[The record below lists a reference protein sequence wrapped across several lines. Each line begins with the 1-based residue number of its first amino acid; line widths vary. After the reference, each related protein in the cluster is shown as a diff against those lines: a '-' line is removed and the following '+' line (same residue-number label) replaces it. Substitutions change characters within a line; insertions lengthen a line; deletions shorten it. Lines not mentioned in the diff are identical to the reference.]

1 MRIAVVDDRP
11 LAAAAVRRVVAAGGY
26 TVAWT
31 AADGEEAV
39 RKCAAD
45 RPDLVLMDLVMPG
58 VNGAEATRRIMARS
72 PCPVLIVTSTVS
84 GNFGLVYEA
93 LGAGAVD
100 AVNTPVLGTD
110 GALAGG
116 DALLAKI
123 AQIAKK
129 SKTGL
134 HPVLPSVVASG
145 PLLAAVGAS
154 TGGPAAVCD
163 LLAELPAGFPG
174 AVLVVNHLGADF
186 LPGLAEWA
194 SQRCRLSVR
203 LAMPGEKPTAGVV
216 LLAGRDEHLILKP
229 DGTLAYTP
237 DPADTPYRPN
247 VDVLFQSLA
256 ANWPHRG
263 AAALLTG
270 MGRDGA
276 AGLLALKRA
285 GWTTFAQEGATC
297 VVNGMP
303 AAAVNLGAA
312 GRVLPPAGIGRA
324 IAAMVRP

>member
-1 MRIAVVDDRP
+1 MRVAVVDDRP
-11 LAAAAVRRVVAAGGY
+11 LAAAAVKRVVTAGGHA
-26 TVAWT
+26 VAWT

-45 RPDLVLMDLVMPG
+45 RPDLVLMDLVMPV

-72 PCPVLIVTSTVS
+72 PCPILIVTSTVS
-84 GNFGLVYEA
+84 GNYGLVYEA

-100 AVNTPVLGTD
+100 AVNTPVLGAD
-110 GALAGG
+110 GGLAGG
-116 DALLAKI
+116 DVLLAKI

-134 HPVLPSVVASG
+134 HPVLAVKPSG
-145 PLLAAVGAS
+145 PLLVAVGAS
-154 TGGPAAVCD
+154 TGGPAAVCE
-163 LLAELPAGFPG
+163 LLAELPAGFAG

-186 LPGLAEWA
+186 LPGLALWA
-194 SQRCRLSVR
+194 GQKCKLPVR
-203 LAMPGEKPTAGVV
+203 LAQPGEKPTAGVV
-216 LLAGRDEHLILKP
+216 LLAGREEHLVLKP

-247 VDVLFQSLA
+247 VDVLFRSLA
-256 ANWPHRG
+256 TNWPHAG

-276 AGLLALKRA
+276 AGLLALKQA
-285 GWTTFAQEGATC
+285 GWTTFAQDAGTC

-303 AAAVNLGAA
+303 AAAVALGAA
-312 GRVLPPAGIGRA
+312 GRVLPPAGIGKA
-324 IAAMVRP
+324 VAAMGRP